1 MEIEKNRQLTNMQS
15 FEDKTETRNRLD
27 NNCSSKY
34 TEFLLRSIKEK
45 EADQECPVCLET
57 AEGEIYSCPG
67 AAPALPQLR
76 APGGGVP
83 RVQGAVP
90 RPAQETPIRG
100 EDGGRAP
107 QPGAGAVH
115 GDGGGVSGVVM

>member
-45 EADQECPVCLET
+45 EADLECPVCLET
-57 AEGEIYSCPG
+57 AEGEIYSCLEQHLLCSSCG
-67 AAPALPQLR
+67 
-76 APGGGVP
+76 P
-83 RVQGAVP
+83 RVAECPECRAQCRDPP
-90 RPAQETPIRG
+90 RRHRYAERMAAELINLRQELAIVTEAERS
-100 EDGGRAP
+100 AM
-107 QPGAGAVH
+107 Q
-115 GDGGGVSGVVM
+115 